1 MRENGTDRD
10 IALQLLDAVTTAAN
24 LVTVINQNLY
34 EAVVTTQPTDQTGA
48 VGDTVQFT
56 VAGFN
61 IEAYQWQYRPTATGT
76 WQNSSSTGYNT
87 DTLDV
92 EITEQ
97 RYAYYYRCRLTGPKG
112 TYTYTDVVRLR
123 RPATT

>member
-1 MRENGTDRD
+1 MKDNGTDRD
-10 IALQLLDAVTTAAN
+10 VALQLLDAVTAAAN
-24 LVTVINQNLY
+24 LVTAINQHLY

-48 VGDTVQFT
+48 VGVTMEFT
-56 VAGFN
+56 VAGYN
-61 IEAYQWQYRPTATGT
+61 IEAYQWQYRPSPTGA

-87 DTLDV
+87 DTLEV

-97 RYAYYYRCRLTGPKG
+97 RYSYYYRCRLTGPKG
-112 TYTYTDVVRLR
+112 TYTYTDVVRIR

>member
-1 MRENGTDRD
+1 MKDNGTDRD
-10 IALQLLDAVTTAAN
+10 VALQLLDAVSSAAD
-24 LVTVINQNLY
+24 LVTAINQHLY
-34 EAVVTTQPTDQTGA
+34 EAVVTTQPTNQIGD

-56 VAGFN
+56 VAGYN
-61 IEAYQWQYRPTATGT
+61 IEAYQWQYRPSPTGA
-76 WQNSSSTGYNT
+76 WQNSSSSGYNT
-87 DTLDV
+87 DTLEV

-97 RYAYYYRCRLTGPKG
+97 RYSYYYRCRLTGPKG